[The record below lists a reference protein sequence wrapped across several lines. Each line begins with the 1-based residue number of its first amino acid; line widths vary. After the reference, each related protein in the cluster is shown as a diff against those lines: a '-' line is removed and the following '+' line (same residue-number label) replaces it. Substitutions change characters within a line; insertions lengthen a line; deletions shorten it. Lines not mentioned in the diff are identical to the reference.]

1 MQTFKP
7 VLGPQDLV
15 EFIRAAFPQMPDEA
29 VPQIVSID
37 EEGLYMIKPYDPQS
51 LRPGGTIS
59 GPTMM
64 ALVDQTMYMAVAAV
78 IGPEAMAVTSS
89 LNIDFLNRAE
99 PAALHIKCKLSK
111 LGRTLAVGR
120 AELWSEG
127 SEKLAAQATVTYSL
141 VRTLKD

>member
-7 VLGPQDLV
+7 ILGADDLIK
-15 EFIRAAFPQMPDEA
+15 FIRDAFPHMPDDL
-29 VPQIVSID
+29 VPQIISID
-37 EEGLYMIKPYDPQS
+37 EEGLYMVKPYDANS

-64 ALVDQTMYMAVAAV
+64 GLVDQAMYMAVAAV

-89 LNIDFLNRAE
+89 LNIDFLNRAD
-99 PAALHIKCKLSK
+99 PAPLHIKCKLSK
-111 LGRTLAVGR
+111 LGRSLAVGR

-141 VRTLKD
+141 VRTLQK